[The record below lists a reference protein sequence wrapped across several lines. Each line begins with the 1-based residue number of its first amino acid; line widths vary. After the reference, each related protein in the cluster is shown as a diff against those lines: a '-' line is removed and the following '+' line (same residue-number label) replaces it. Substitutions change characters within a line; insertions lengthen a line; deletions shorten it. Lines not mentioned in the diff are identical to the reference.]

1 MYALRR
7 VAQAAC
13 AAAAPSARAS
23 AAAAAPYSNRIWSN
37 PNGVAYARAY
47 RASSAA
53 ASDAAAAADAASE
66 AHTGVRNFAII
77 AHVDHGKTT
86 LLDTLMKQGEQKV
99 ATERLMDNNALE
111 KERGITISSK
121 YTSFPWQ
128 GVKDNVSDAKRTC
141 PHDCPSAWMLKPT
154 PVTRLVVECWYSRPS
169 DEHVPHT

>member
-13 AAAAPSARAS
+13 AAAAPSSRAS
-23 AAAAAPYSNRIWSN
+23 AAAAAAPYSTRVWNN
-37 PNGVAYARAY
+37 PNGVAYARAF

-53 ASDAAAAADAASE
+53 ASDDAAAADAASE

-86 LLDTLMKQGEQKV
+86 LLDTLMKQGEQNV

-128 GVKDNVSDAKRTC
+128 GVC
-141 PHDCPSAWMLKPT
+141 
-154 PVTRLVVECWYSRPS
+154 
-169 DEHVPHT
+169 